1 MSIGYDGEPEPM
13 LATEWNQV
21 EPTTWEFALREG
33 VTFQDG
39 TPMDAEAVA
48 GSLNHLLEV
57 KTPARSFNPD
67 VIAKVSATDES
78 TVQITTPKPD
88 ALVPL
93 RVASASSGIL
103 APKAFEGTQ
112 IDIQGTC
119 TGPFT
124 VTEEVPQQSLALKAN
139 ENYWGGDVAL
149 DTAEVRFVVDG
160 GARAPS
166 SSPARSRSSRASL
179 WRTWARLRVTPTSRF
194 TRSSSR
200 ARP

>member
-78 TVQITTPKPD
+78 TVQITTPEPD

-103 APKAFEGTQ
+103 APKAFEGPRST
-112 IDIQGTC
+112 
-119 TGPFT
+119 
-124 VTEEVPQQSLALKAN
+124 S
-139 ENYWGGDVAL
+139 
-149 DTAEVRFVVDG
+149 R
-160 GARAPS
+160 ARAPA
-166 SSPARSRSSRASL
+166 PSR
-179 WRTWARLRVTPTSRF
+179 
-194 TRSSSR
+194 
-200 ARP
+200 